1 MVRFCI
7 RLRTFATLASL
18 AFTVGCSF
26 SSSPNTLTNQTSAA
40 AASTCKQVE
49 PFAVAIDRARNAS
62 TLAQSARSKQEWDL
76 VISRWMQ
83 AITAM
88 QAVPL
93 ESPKRAVAQ
102 KKVTEYLQNLDIA
115 RQKSAKIT
123 HLLPFSSFD
132 NQIFNDQLL
141 LYLSYVSAFGPPDI
155 LIVGSSRALIGV
167 DPQQLQ
173 QALVNSGKRNLT
185 VFNFGV
191 NGGTAQI
198 VDLQLRQLLNRP
210 QLPRLIIWADGA
222 RAFNSGR
229 VDRTYNSL
237 VASAGY
243 KRLIA
248 GDREAW
254 ASPNRPKL
262 PEVPPQTI
270 TDCENIPTSVFKN
283 TKKSEPIAS
292 VDSTSFA
299 TTSERLQLSNVSFDK
314 FGNQDNQLILS
325 QRTPVVQNP
334 TDYSSSSIDP
344 NGFLPLESRFEPNI
358 YYQKNPRV
366 TGRYDSDY
374 QPFSL
379 AGQQAI
385 ALNSIKT
392 FAKQQKIPVVF
403 VNLPLNQEYLDSI
416 RQNREQQFTQW
427 MKQQVGDGFLFL
439 DWGQQWLNEN
449 KYFVDPSHLN
459 RFGAAAISNQLAT
472 NSQIPWPQSR
482 R

>member
-1 MVRFCI
+1 MLRFC
-7 RLRTFATLASL
+7 LRFRTVATLTSI
-18 AFTVGCSF
+18 AFTAGCSF
-26 SSSPNTLTNQTSAA
+26 SSSSSTIANKTSVATA
-40 AASTCKQVE
+40 TTCPQVD

-83 AITAM
+83 ALNAM
-88 QAVPL
+88 QAVSL
-93 ESPKRAVAQ
+93 ESPKRTVAQ

-123 HLLPFSSFD
+123 SLLPFGNFD

-141 LYLSYVSAFGPPDI
+141 LYLSYVAAFGPPDI

-173 QALVNSGKRNLT
+173 QALANSGKRNLT

-198 VDLQLRQLLNRP
+198 VDLQLRQLLNRT
-210 QLPRLIIWADGA
+210 QMPRLIIWADGV

-248 GDREAW
+248 GDRGAW

-270 TDCENIPTSVFKN
+270 TDCENIPPSVLN
-283 TKKSEPIAS
+283 QTKKSEPIAS
-292 VDSTSFA
+292 VDLTRYT
-299 TTSERLQLSNVSFDK
+299 TTSEHLQLSNVSFEALGNLDK
-314 FGNQDNQLILS
+314 QLILS
-325 QRTPVVQNP
+325 QRLPGERNP
-334 TDYSSSSIDP
+334 TDYSSTAIDS
-344 NGFLPLESRFEPNI
+344 NGFLPLESRFIPNL

-366 TGRYDSDY
+366 SGRYDSDY

-379 AGQQAI
+379 AGQQAV
-385 ALNSIKT
+385 ALNSIKA
-392 FAKQQKIPVVF
+392 FAKQQKIPLVF

-416 RQNREQQFTQW
+416 RQSREQQFTQW
-427 MKQQVGDGFLFL
+427 MKQQVGEGFIFL
-439 DWGQQWLNEN
+439 DLGKQWLNEN

-472 NSQIPWPQSR
+472 NPQIPWPVPR

>member
-7 RLRTFATLASL
+7 RLRTFAAL

-26 SSSPNTLTNQTSAA
+26 SSSPNTLTNQASAV
-40 AASTCKQVE
+40 AASTCNQVE

-76 VISRWMQ
+76 VISRWIG
-83 AITAM
+83 AISAM
-88 QAVPL
+88 QTVPL
-93 ESPKRAVAQ
+93 DSPKRAFAQ
-102 KKVTEYLQNLDIA
+102 KKVIEYLQNLDIA

-123 HLLPFSSFD
+123 HLLPFGSFD

-210 QLPRLIIWADGA
+210 QLPRLIIWADGV

-248 GDREAW
+248 GDR
-254 ASPNRPKL
+254 PKL
-262 PEVPPQTI
+262 PEIPPQTI

-283 TKKSEPIAS
+283 TKKSESIAS

-299 TTSERLQLSNVSFDK
+299 TTSERLQLSNVSFEAL
-314 FGNQDNQLILS
+314 GNPDSKLILS
-325 QRTPVVQNP
+325 QLPPGERNP
-334 TDYSSSSIDP
+334 TDYSSSAIDS
-344 NGFLPLESRFEPNI
+344 NGFLPLESRFEPNL

-379 AGQQAI
+379 TGQQAV

-392 FAKQQKIPVVF
+392 FAKQQKIPVIF

-416 RQNREQQFTQW
+416 RQSREQQFTQW
-427 MKQQVGDGFLFL
+427 MKQQVGDGFIFL
-439 DWGQQWLNEN
+439 DLGQQWLNEN

-472 NSQIPWPQSR
+472 NSQIPWPQPR

>member
-1 MVRFCI
+1 MDP
-7 RLRTFATLASL
+7 
-18 AFTVGCSF
+18 FTQA
-26 SSSPNTLTNQTSAA
+26 L
-40 AASTCKQVE
+40 
-49 PFAVAIDRARNAS
+49 DRAKTAS
-62 TLAQSARSKQEWDL
+62 TLAQSARYKQEWDV
-76 VISRWMQ
+76 VILRWMQ

-93 ESPKRAVAQ
+93 ESPKRTVVQ

-123 HLLPFSSFD
+123 QLLPFGSFD

-155 LIVGSSRALIGV
+155 LIVGSSRALIGI

-198 VDLQLRQLLNRP
+198 VDLQLRQLLIP
-210 QLPRLIIWADGA
+210 TQLPRLIIWADGV

-248 GDREAW
+248 GDR
-254 ASPNRPKL
+254 PKL
-262 PEVPPQTI
+262 PDVQPQTI
-270 TDCENIPTSVFKN
+270 PNCENFSTSAIKK
-283 TKKSEPIAS
+283 TSKSESMSS
-292 VDSTSFA
+292 VDSTSST
-299 TTSERLQLSNVSFDK
+299 TTSDRLQLSNISLEALGSPDSK
-314 FGNQDNQLILS
+314 LILS
-325 QRTPVVQNP
+325 QRTPGERNP
-334 TDYSSSSIDP
+334 TDYSSSAIDS
-344 NGFLPLESRFEPNI
+344 NGFLPLESRFEPNL

-379 AGQQAI
+379 AGQQAV
-385 ALNSIKT
+385 ALNSIKA

-416 RQNREQQFTQW
+416 RQSREQQFTQW
-427 MKQQVGDGFLFL
+427 MKQQVGNNFLFL
-439 DWGQQWLNEN
+439 DLGQQWLNEN

-472 NSQIPWPQSR
+472 NSQIPWPQPR